1 MKTLK
6 KFSIIQE
13 NDKGQKRFNP
23 KNPFSYV
30 FVLIV
35 FPAYIVAKTIDL
47 IATEIF
53 IHNPFRYQ

>member
-1 MKTLK
+1 MNTLR
-6 KFSIIQE
+6 KFNIIQE
-13 NDKGQKRFNP
+13 NDKGKKRFNP
-23 KNPFSYV
+23 INPFSYI

-35 FPAYIVAKTIDL
+35 FPAYIAAKTIDM